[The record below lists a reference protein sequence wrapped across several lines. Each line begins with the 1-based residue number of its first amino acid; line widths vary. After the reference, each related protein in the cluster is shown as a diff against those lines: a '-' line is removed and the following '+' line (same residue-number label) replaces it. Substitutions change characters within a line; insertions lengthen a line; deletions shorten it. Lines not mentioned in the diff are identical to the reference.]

1 MQKKIAILYELIKK
15 DRFLLLFFII
25 LSFIVFS
32 PSFINLNYFWD
43 DERFVFL
50 NPSLIQSPSF
60 LNFWNPNSI
69 FFKTWPLGYSVFWW
83 LLNYSPFTSIAF
95 YKSLNILVHALNGY
109 LVVKLLKKLELKYVI
124 IPSLFF
130 LIHPMQVES
139 VSWIFQLLTLLSFSL
154 FISSLLL
161 FIEHCK
167 KSNLLQYIL
176 STALFAFSLWTKS
189 VAILAPF
196 IFFIFCWY
204 YKKSIK
210 FYFFILPFFV
220 ISFFTG
226 VVNIKGVESFA
237 QTNQNTSWKT
247 ALFNAINSNI
257 KSISPEDRNK
267 IVNDNANMYF
277 QSIYGNIE
285 KKKTFAFDGFNV
297 FQQGVLHYASKF
309 IFPINLNFIY
319 PQKNTNL
326 ALTFSLLM
334 TIIGIP
340 IVLGIKLHRL
350 WFIVSPVFIIFLA
363 PYMGITYITF
373 FYWSPVSDRYVYF
386 AMTGVVLIISL
397 ILNSSR
403 VKYHRYAVAVL
414 IIFSFCSILYGTKFN
429 RPEKLYEE
437 IVEYKPHPVIYSVLF
452 ERYFLNLDRINAE
465 RVLNEGLKKFP
476 ANPNL
481 QIDLMRL
488 ESLKKSLKTI
498 E

>member
-1 MQKKIAILYELIKK
+1 MQKNIAELNELLKK
-15 DRFLLLFFII
+15 DHFLLLFFII
-25 LSFIVFS
+25 LSFLVFS

-95 YKSLNILVHALNGY
+95 YKTLNILIHALNSY
-109 LVVKLLKKLELKYVI
+109 LVVKVLRKIELKYALV
-124 IPSLFF
+124 PSLFF
-130 LIHPMQVES
+130 LVHPMQVES
-139 VSWIFQLLTLLSFSL
+139 VSWIFQLLTLLSFSF

-167 KSNLLQYIL
+167 KNNLVLYIF
-176 STALFAFSLWTKS
+176 STILFGFSLWTKS

-196 IFFIFCWY
+196 IFFVFCWY
-204 YKKSIK
+204 YKKSLK
-210 FYFFILPFFV
+210 FYFLVIPFFV
-220 ISFFTG
+220 ISFLSG

-237 QTNQNTSWKT
+237 QTNQSTSWKA
-247 ALFNAINSNI
+247 ALFNTINSNI
-257 KSISPEDRNK
+257 KSISPEDRNE
-267 IVNDNANMYF
+267 IINDNATMYF

-285 KKKTFAFDGFNV
+285 KNKIFLFDGFSI
-297 FQQGVLHYASKF
+297 FQQGVLHYASKL
-309 IFPINLNFIY
+309 IFPVNLNFIY
-319 PQKNTNL
+319 PQKNTNPFL
-326 ALTFSLLM
+326 VFSILII
-334 TIIGIP
+334 IIGVP
-340 IVLGIKLHRL
+340 IFLGIKLHRL
-350 WFIVSPVFIIFLA
+350 WFIVSPIFIILLA
-363 PYMGITYITF
+363 PYLGITYITF
-373 FYWSPVSDRYVYF
+373 FYWSPVSDRYTYF
-386 AMTGVVLIISL
+386 AMIGVVLVISL

-403 VKYHRYAVAVL
+403 IKYHRYITVVL
-414 IIFSFCSILYGTKFN
+414 IIFSFCSVLYGSKFN

-437 IVEYKPHPVIYSVLF
+437 IIEYKPHPVIYSVLF

-465 RVLNEGLKKFP
+465 RVLSEGLKKFP
-476 ANPNL
+476 KNPNL